1 MAETPYSIFNSRA
14 LDEIHS
20 EIQEVYLENARPWV
34 IGYSGGK
41 DSTAALQL
49 IWYALAELPPEQR
62 KYPVYVISSDTLVET
77 PVIVSYITGT
87 LDRIETIAREQK
99 MPFQTALVRPK
110 TEDTFW
116 VNLIGKGYPA
126 PYTRFRW
133 CTDRM
138 KIQPANRFI
147 LDKASEHG
155 EVILVLGVRK
165 GESTTR
171 DQVLSLHRMKNSLL
185 SRHTTLPNAFVYTP
199 VVDFTTDD
207 VWMYLLSAA
216 SPWGGD
222 NKQLLTLY
230 RNTNA
235 QGECPLVVDE
245 TTPSCGNSRFG
256 CWTCTVVTKDKAMEG
271 LIDNGEDWMLPL
283 LEFRDFLAETQD
295 PERKPDIREHRRR
308 NGQVTILNNKLVH
321 GPYTLDFCKEL
332 LSRLLTT
339 QQQVRENGPDPDIKL
354 ITDDELEEIRKI
366 WRTER
371 QDWEDAVP
379 QVYAEIVGDRDWI
392 VDDAASFTEKDKD
405 ILGTICDEKGIPVT
419 LVAKLL
425 DTERQMDGMS
435 RRAKIQSRIDEIF
448 HEDWRSE
455 EEVHSSIDDSGSSND
470 SPQTHP

>member
-1 MAETPYSIFNSRA
+1 MAETPYSIFNSRD
-14 LDEIHS
+14 LDDIHR

-41 DSTAALQL
+41 DSTTALQL

-87 LDRIETIAREQK
+87 LDRIETTAREQE
-99 MPFQTALVRPK
+99 MPFQTALVRPRID
-110 TEDTFW
+110 DTFW
-116 VNLIGKGYPA
+116 VNLIGRGYPA

-138 KIQPANRFI
+138 KIRPANQFI
-147 LDKASEHG
+147 LDRVAEHG
-155 EVILVLGVRK
+155 EVIMVLGVRK
-165 GESTTR
+165 GESATR
-171 DQVLSLHRMKNSLL
+171 DQVLSLHRIKESLL
-185 SRHTTLPNAFVYTP
+185 SLHTTLPNAFVYTP

-207 VWMYLLSAA
+207 VWMYLLSAS

-283 LEFRDFLAETQD
+283 LEFRDFLASTQD
-295 PERKPDIREHRRR
+295 PEKKPEIRERRRR
-308 NGQVTILNNKLVH
+308 NGQITILNNKLVH
-321 GPYTLDFCKEL
+321 GPYTLEFCKKLLKEL
-332 LSRLLTT
+332 LNVQKL
-339 QQQVRENGPDPDIKL
+339 VRKKGPDPNIEL
-354 ITDDELEEIRKI
+354 ITDVELEEIRKI

-379 QVYAEIVGDRDWI
+379 QIYAEIVGERDWI
-392 VDDAASFTEKDKD
+392 LDDTFSFRKKDKE
-405 ILGTICDEKGIPVT
+405 ILEAICEEKEVPVI
-419 LVAKLL
+419 LVSKLL
-425 DTERQMDGMS
+425 DTEQQMDGMS
-435 RRAKIQSRIDEIF
+435 RRAKIQDRIDEIF
-448 HEDWRSE
+448 HEDWRSA
-455 EEVHSSIDDSGSSND
+455 EEVYSNIDNSGSSND
-470 SPQTHP
+470 SPQTHS